1 MCVGFRTPAAL
12 ICPRAPAAGVR
23 KAPRHEIA
31 SGDGAPAVPQAAGC
45 RKRLWGFG
53 LRAICVGYPARTEM
67 QLKRFGTNIAK
78 WGFHVLSHQEFQ
90 GLKPATAARATT
102 SARYASLRALADS
115 IKGHD
120 STALRQSPFAEPKPF
135 RSSRQDNCRSVA
147 RGSYQI
153 MMLVVPESSSDAA
166 DHHLSNWASRSM
178 FA

>member
-1 MCVGFRTPAAL
+1 MCRFSDAGSTDLPTRSGSRRPKSAKARNRVGRWCAGG
-12 ICPRAPAAGVR
+12 AAGGR
-23 KAPRHEIA
+23 
-31 SGDGAPAVPQAAGC
+31 C

-53 LRAICVGYPARTEM
+53 LPAICVGYPARTEM

-135 RSSRQDNCRSVA
+135 RSSRQDDCRSIA
-147 RGSYQI
+147 R
-153 MMLVVPESSSDAA
+153 
-166 DHHLSNWASRSM
+166 DHIRP
-178 FA
+178 

>member
-1 MCVGFRTPAAL
+1 MLHLLTAAFVL
-12 ICPRAPAAGVR
+12 CALCRFSAAGNDDLTTR
-23 KAPRHEIA
+23 
-31 SGDGAPAVPQAAGC
+31 SGDRRLKSAKARNRVGRWCAAGAAGGRC

-53 LRAICVGYPARTEM
+53 RQTGLPAIRVGYPARTEM

-135 RSSRQDNCRSVA
+135 RSSRQDDCRSIA
-147 RGSYQI
+147 R
-153 MMLVVPESSSDAA
+153 
-166 DHHLSNWASRSM
+166 DHIRP
-178 FA
+178 

>member
-1 MCVGFRTPAAL
+1 MCRFSDAGSTDLPTRSGSRRPKSAKARNRVRRWCAGS
-12 ICPRAPAAGVR
+12 AAGSR
-23 KAPRHEIA
+23 
-31 SGDGAPAVPQAAGC
+31 C

-53 LRAICVGYPARTEM
+53 HGTGLLAIYPARTEM
-67 QLKRFGTNIAK
+67 QLRRSGTNVAK

-135 RSSRQDNCRSVA
+135 RSSRQDNCRSV
-147 RGSYQI
+147 I
-153 MMLVVPESSSDAA
+153 ISDHDIGCAGTF
-166 DHHLSNWASRSM
+166 W
-178 FA
+178 